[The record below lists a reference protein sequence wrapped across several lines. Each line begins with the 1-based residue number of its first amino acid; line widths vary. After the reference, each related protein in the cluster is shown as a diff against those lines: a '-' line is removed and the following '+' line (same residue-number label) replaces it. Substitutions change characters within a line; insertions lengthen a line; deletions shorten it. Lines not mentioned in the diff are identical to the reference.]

1 MESRS
6 DGRKEK
12 PPDGRAPRGRE
23 RRGGRGGEAGR
34 AAVWAG
40 KREVGRRGSLGCGR
54 KEKERKRERW
64 RGGPDG
70 LETKREG
77 KELVFHF

>member
-12 PPDGRAPRGRE
+12 PPDGRVPLGRE

-40 KREVGRRGSLGCGR
+40 KREVGRRWR
-54 KEKERKRERW
+54 KF
-64 RGGPDG
+64 GPR
-70 LETKREG
+70 KREG
-77 KELVFHF
+77 KRRGWAGWAESKGRKKEKTLYF